1 MSSVNSIR
9 WGGLAAIA
17 SALFAVLSFVL
28 YTAIVGDD
36 RLSEAATSGVFFLP
50 SGAQL
55 LAMVLLLIG
64 LVALYIRQAEMFGPL
79 GVISFSL
86 ALLGTTLAA
95 GALWSQVFV
104 VPRLA
109 EAAPRV
115 VDQAGGSVLAGF
127 LLSFLLLGV
136 GWILFGVATLRTRVF
151 PRWAAILLIVGA
163 VISILPVPSRAL
175 ILEVAV
181 ASLGFTLL
189 SERGTHTNSPPQETP
204 RPGVQANRTR
214 RPTEA

>member
-1 MSSVNSIR
+1 MTDSVK
-9 WGGLAAIA
+9 L
-17 SALFAVLSFVL
+17 
-28 YTAIVGDD
+28 
-36 RLSEAATSGVFFLP
+36 
-50 SGAQL
+50 Q
-55 LAMVLLLIG
+55 
-64 LVALYIRQAEMFGPL
+64 PL
-79 GVISFSL
+79 GPFSSL
-86 ALLGTTLAA
+86 VGTTLAA

-136 GWILFGVATLRTRVF
+136 GWILFGVATFRTRLF
-151 PRWAAILLIVGA
+151 PRWAVILLIVGA

-181 ASLGFTLL
+181 AWLGFTLL
-189 SERGTHTNSPPQETP
+189 TERGTQINSPPQEP
-204 RPGVQANRTR
+204 YKPGVPADTTR
-214 RPTEA
+214 KPTGA

>member
-1 MSSVNSIR
+1 MSPADFTR

-17 SALFAVLSFVL
+17 SALLAVVSFVL
-28 YTAIVGDD
+28 YTAIVGDA
-36 RLSEAATSGVFFLP
+36 RLSDAATSGVFFLP

-55 LAMVLLLIG
+55 LAMMLLLVG
-64 LVALYIRQAEMFGPL
+64 LVALFARQAGMFGFL
-79 GVISFSL
+79 GVTSFLL

-109 EAAPRV
+109 QSAPQI
-115 VDQAGGSVLAGF
+115 VDRAGGSVLAGF

-151 PRWAAILLIVGA
+151 PRWAVILLIVGA

-175 ILEVAV
+175 ILEVAA

-189 SERGTHTNSPPQETP
+189 TEGGARKNNPPREPHESRVPADTTQ
-204 RPGVQANRTR
+204 
-214 RPTEA
+214 RPTRA